1 VWILV
6 ESAGTC
12 EGSFDAFPNNIE
24 CSSVLIDSTDTD
36 TSFRIFLREV
46 GRESR
51 TFRRMYRSHIRVAAG
66 LLYLCAVEYCLA
78 DSFTFDLKA
87 TGRLE
92 FPAWIPDRPLAFPK
106 TQSELSFPVVP
117 GADDDDL
124 ALTVVF
130 QEEIGGFLS
139 VYWESALGK
148 RQLLAPNLFENIGLL
163 NQRTLLINRPTM
175 GGPGKVVLKSSQAV
189 LNVLRVRLDWAR
201 PGVVRLVDN
210 IPNGALVTTGGKMF
224 APEEVDGSPLTPI
237 ADSWEGRILTTS
249 ITDKPERIEKG
260 IEFAVSVPDK
270 ASRVRVEVLVN
281 GLRLDQSII
290 LWLNGAEIGI
300 LAVEVPDLTDP
311 GYEKGDDGAMHFT
324 GWRKGVLILRGDQLP
339 VGENRFQFQT
349 PPGTPIAIR
358 DFLLQLEYAGN

>member
-1 VWILV
+1 M
-6 ESAGTC
+6 
-12 EGSFDAFPNNIE
+12 N
-24 CSSVLIDSTDTD
+24 
-36 TSFRIFLREV
+36 
-46 GRESR
+46 
-51 TFRRMYRSHIRVAAG
+51 RSHITVAAG
-66 LLYLCAVEYCLA
+66 ILSLGTVGCCLA
-78 DSFTFDLKA
+78 DSFTFDLRA

-92 FPAWIPDRPLAFPK
+92 FPAWIPDRPLAVPK
-106 TQSELSFPVVP
+106 SQAELSFPVVP
-117 GADDDDL
+117 GSDDDDL

-210 IPNGALVTTGGKMF
+210 VPNGALVTTGGKMF

-249 ITDKPERIEKG
+249 VSDQAERIEKG
-260 IEFAVSVPDK
+260 VDFSVSVPTK
-270 ASRVRVEVLVN
+270 VVRVRLEVLVN
-281 GLRLDQSII
+281 GLRLDQT
-290 LWLNGAEIGI
+290 LAVWLNGTAVGN
-300 LAVEVPDLTDP
+300 LALEVPDLTDP
-311 GYEKGDDGAMHFT
+311 GYEKGDDGTMHFT
-324 GWRKGVLILRGDQLP
+324 GWRKGVFIFTGDQLP
-339 VGENRFQFQT
+339 VGENHFQFQT
-349 PPGTPIAIR
+349 PAGAEVAIR
-358 DFLLQLEYAGN
+358 DFLLQLEYAAN